1 MKNLEQELCA
11 HICDVCRVKGIDCG
25 TVDKTAPLIGPESIL
40 GLDSLDAMEIVVMV
54 QTEYDVRI
62 GSEETSREI
71 LVSLTTLADYVRA
84 NSDLYSQA

>member
-1 MKNLEQELCA
+1 MKNLEQELCTQ
-11 HICDVCRVKGIDCG
+11 ICEVCRVRGLDC
-25 TVDKTAPLIGPESIL
+25 KTADQTGPLIGPESIL

-71 LVSLTTLADYVRA
+71 LQTLTTLADYIRA
-84 NSDLYSQA
+84 NSEV